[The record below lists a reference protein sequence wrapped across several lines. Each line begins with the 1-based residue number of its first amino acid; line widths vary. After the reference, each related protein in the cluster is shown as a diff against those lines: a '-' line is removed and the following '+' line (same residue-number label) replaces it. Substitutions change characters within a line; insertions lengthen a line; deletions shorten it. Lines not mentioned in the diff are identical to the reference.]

1 MRALPLKVSFISMI
15 VLGLSGTQVP
25 RIGLWNARESSE
37 QFYTDATRHSDLD
50 LTLASFFPTGGEF
63 IMSMHQYMPDQAV
76 LADSWTLFCPECAQK
91 MRLIMATPALDG
103 KATRTYECAY
113 GHRERITAALP

>member
-1 MRALPLKVSFISMI
+1 MANYYGRGIA
-15 VLGLSGTQVP
+15 
-25 RIGLWNARESSE
+25 
-37 QFYTDATRHSDLD
+37 
-50 LTLASFFPTGGEF
+50 
-63 IMSMHQYMPDQAV
+63 MSMQHHKSDRAV
-76 LADSWTLFCPECAQK
+76 LADSWMLFCPECSQK